1 MLFEEVFQVKL
12 VLFQGGR
19 LMTTV
24 RFVRVEDFSTSEGDL
39 FFLMELYIFYTVEL
53 ERYFS
58 TNFMNL
64 SVI

>member
-39 FFLMELYIFYTVEL
+39 FFEWNCIF
-53 ERYFS
+53 F
-58 TNFMNL
+58 
-64 SVI
+64 IQ

>member
-39 FFLMELYIFYTVEL
+39 FFLNGTVYFLYS
-53 ERYFS
+53 RA
-58 TNFMNL
+58 
-64 SVI
+64 